1 MITLSEEGWR
11 KNGTTVEE
19 VLVLFAIHDQEDLG
33 RIQENLVNKG
43 YITSYGD
50 IKFPLKWRI
59 TNAGKDLINSVLVD
73 SDKVIP
79 KERDLIPLATALKG
93 VFPKG
98 KKDGTNYY
106 WAEGVALIVR
116 RLRLFFKKY
125 GNTYTDE
132 QIVAAANKY
141 VESFNGMYT
150 YMKLLKYFIFKEKV
164 GAAGEVEG
172 ESELINYIE
181 NADQEDG
188 LSNTKTSTLI

>member
-1 MITLSEEGWR
+1 MITLSEEGCR
-11 KNGTTVEE
+11 KNGITVGEA
-19 VLVLFAIHDQEDLG
+19 LILFAINDQEDLG
-33 RIQENLVNKG
+33 KIQDMLVSKG
-43 YITSYGD
+43 YISSFGN

-59 TNAGKDLINSVLVD
+59 TNSGKDLLNLILVD
-73 SDKVIP
+73 SDKTIP
-79 KERDLIPLATALKG
+79 KERDLIPLATALKEI
-93 VFPKG
+93 FPKG

-132 QIVAAANKY
+132 QIIAAANKY

-188 LSNTKTSTLI
+188 LSNTWTSTLI